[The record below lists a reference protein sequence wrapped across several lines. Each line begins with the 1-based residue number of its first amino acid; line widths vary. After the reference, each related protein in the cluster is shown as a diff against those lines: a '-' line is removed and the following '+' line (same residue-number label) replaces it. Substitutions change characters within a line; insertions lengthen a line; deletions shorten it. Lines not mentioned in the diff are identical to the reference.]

1 MRKIGLSL
9 CLLVLF
15 AQKSNASELVTFD
28 SSPDLT
34 VSNVARLVAGSV
46 DMSGGVA
53 DRELIDSSTQLMDLL
68 YTQGVPTVF
77 NVILTTDGSIPA
89 ERLGRAVAAYAA
101 LARVALVRFEGESN
115 TFCKLFASMP
125 SVAFVWVAGNG
136 AHAIDPVEESACTS
150 ANILRVGP
158 LKLDRTDL
166 VSRSNF
172 GPTVRIAAIGEGVTA
187 AGQSGVLSVMD
198 PSSAAAARVAA
209 RLVDQAA
216 CGCYRSGGELIDA
229 FLANG
234 TVVIDSLRDKVAG
247 GRAVVD

>member
-9 CLLVLF
+9 CLLLLF
-15 AQKSNASELVTFD
+15 TQTSYAAELVTFD

-34 VSNVARLVAGSV
+34 VGHISRLVAGSI
-46 DMSGGVA
+46 DMSGGSAAPALV
-53 DRELIDSSTQLMDLL
+53 DSSTQLMDFL

-77 NVILTTDGSIPA
+77 NVIATTDGMIPA
-89 ERLGRAVAAYAA
+89 ERLGRAIPAYGA

-115 TFCKLFASMP
+115 TFCKLFASMS
-125 SVAFVWVAGNG
+125 SVAFVWVAGGG
-136 AHAIDPVEESACTS
+136 AHAIDPVEEAACSAP
-150 ANILRVGP
+150 NILRVAP
-158 LKLDRTDL
+158 LRLDQTDL

-172 GPTVRIAAIGEGVTA
+172 GPTVRVAAIGEGVNA
-187 AGQSGVLSVMD
+187 AGQNGIVAAMD
-198 PSSAAAARVAA
+198 PASAAVARVAA

-229 FLANG
+229 FLASG
-234 TVVIDSLRDKVAG
+234 TVVVDSLRGKIAG